1 MPLGHIKKKTIQLQ
15 ITSQNFSL
23 GEPKSICMS
32 CDMVFMCK
40 LDSNTLCYVSE
51 TCRFTIFY
59 CIKCRFNKY
68 IDIDWFSVGFSK

>member
-40 LDSNTLCYVSE
+40 LDSKRYVMFLKLVDSQSS
-51 TCRFTIFY
+51 I
-59 CIKCRFNKY
+59 
-68 IDIDWFSVGFSK
+68 V